1 MATRFVDGFAGRNG
15 GKGCEGRDLCA
26 VTARERMMSSLKCG
40 FGNAELVSRGM
51 TTECSFFR
59 RCFQPFLPSYFIINF
74 FRACAIH
81 PKGVQSSVRPLEGQ
95 PFDLRGDSVR
105 YPSLSVF
112 PLFIEKLH
120 ASLALGWSQSPPPPS
135 STAAA
140 PMETSQRCSNGSFS
154 YGWSRNVRTPG
165 ESSDGGLRS
174 SLGAQDSGSFI
185 EMDPRF
191 ISR

>member
-1 MATRFVDGFAGRNG
+1 MEATSVGVGRATTISYAARCSAGSVLARFGEARLGGGQDDGGFGQREREKPARPEPRSAMATRFVDGFAGRNG
-15 GKGCEGRDLCA
+15 GKGCEGRDLCT

-59 RCFQPFLPSYFIINF
+59 RCFQAFLPSYFIIINF

-112 PLFIEKLH
+112 PLFIEKRIL
-120 ASLALGWSQSPPPPS
+120 
-135 STAAA
+135 
-140 PMETSQRCSNGSFS
+140 
-154 YGWSRNVRTPG
+154 
-165 ESSDGGLRS
+165 
-174 SLGAQDSGSFI
+174 
-185 EMDPRF
+185 
-191 ISR
+191 